1 MYKRIGV
8 AVAFSPR
15 CEAIIGEAAR
25 LQKLYNA
32 ELILIHIGED
42 KPDEKSYLEELVK
55 NSDINLEKTKF
66 IWEKGNPAKK
76 ILSIGKRE
84 RIDLLVAGALQR
96 ESVVKFYFGSIA
108 RTLIRKSKCSILMLI
123 NPSIP
128 PKSFD
133 RIVINGT
140 EGDNYS
146 ETIKHGINI
155 ARLEKSDRVYIFKGI
170 KLFGL
175 SMALAGEEE
184 NEQDQEETRR
194 EIVSDEIKEIEN
206 ILVGMDTHGLNINV
220 KVASG
225 KPGYE
230 LRKFTKRI
238 HADLLIVKSPSHKL
252 NLLDRIFPHYL
263 EFIMEDL
270 PSNLLI
276 DKSH

>member
-25 LQKLYNA
+25 LQKVYDA
-32 ELILIHIGED
+32 ELILIHIGDE
-42 KPDEKSYLEELVK
+42 KPDEKSYLDELVESSHVNVDK
-55 NSDINLEKTKF
+55 LKF
-66 IWEKGNPAKK
+66 IWEKGNPSKK
-76 ILSIGKRE
+76 ILSIGRRE
-84 RIDLLVAGALQR
+84 KIDLLVAGALEK

-108 RTLIRKSKCSILMLI
+108 RSLIRNSKCSILMLI
-123 NPSIP
+123 NPAIP
-128 PKSFD
+128 PKPFK

-140 EGDNYS
+140 EADNYA
-146 ETIKHGINI
+146 ETIKHGIDL
-155 ARLEKSDRVYIFKGI
+155 AKLENAERVYIFKGI

-184 NEQDQEETRR
+184 NEHEQEETRR
-194 EIVSDEIKEIEN
+194 GIVSQEIGEIEN
-206 ILVGMDTHGLNINV
+206 IIEGLDTGSLNINV

-238 HADLLIVKSPSHKL
+238 HADLLVVKSPSHKL

-263 EFIMEDL
+263 ELVMEDL

-276 DKSH
+276 DKS

>member
-1 MYKRIGV
+1 MYKKIGV

-25 LQKLYNA
+25 LQKLYKA
-32 ELILIHIGED
+32 ELILIHIGEQ
-42 KPDEKSYLEELVK
+42 KPDEKLYLEELVESSK
-55 NSDINLEKTKF
+55 VNASKVKF

-76 ILSIGKRE
+76 ILTIGRRE
-84 RIDLLVAGALQR
+84 KIDLLVAGALQR

-108 RTLIRKSKCSILMLI
+108 RSLIRKSKCSILMLI
-123 NPSIP
+123 NPTIP
-128 PKSFD
+128 PKPFK

-140 EGDNYS
+140 DADNYT
-146 ETIKHGINI
+146 ETIKHGIEI
-155 ARLEKSDRVYIFKGI
+155 AKIEKAKRVYIFKGI
-170 KLFGL
+170 VLFGL

-184 NEQDQEETRR
+184 NVHDQEETRR
-194 EIVSDEIKEIEN
+194 GIVSQEIEEIEN
-206 ILVGMDTHGLNINV
+206 IVKGMDIGDLNVNV

-225 KPGYE
+225 KPGFE

-238 HADLLIVKSPSHKL
+238 HADLLVVKSPMHKL

-263 EFIMEDL
+263 ELVMEDL

-276 DKSH
+276 DKS

>member
-25 LQKLYNA
+25 LQKLFNA
-32 ELILIHIGED
+32 ELILIHIGKEQ
-42 KPDEKSYLEELVK
+42 PDERAYLRELV
-55 NSDINLEKTKF
+55 NSSSINIDKLKF

-76 ILSIGKRE
+76 ILSIGRKE
-84 RIDLLVAGALQR
+84 NIDLLVAGALQK

-123 NPSIP
+123 NPSVP
-128 PKSFD
+128 PKPFK

-140 EGDNYS
+140 EGDYYS
-146 ETIKHGINI
+146 ETIKHGIEI
-155 ARLEKSDRVYIFKGI
+155 SKLEEAERVYIFKGI

-184 NEQDQEETRR
+184 TEQDQEETRR
-194 EIVSDEIKEIEN
+194 EIVSDEIMEIEN
-206 ILVGMDTHGLNINV
+206 ILETMDTGELNIHV

-225 KPGYE
+225 KPGFE

-238 HADLLIVKSPSHKL
+238 NADLLVVKSPSHKL
-252 NLLDRIFPHYL
+252 NLLDRLFPHYL
-263 EFIMEDL
+263 ESLMEDL
-270 PSNLLI
+270 PANLLI
-276 DKSH
+276 DKS